1 MTHNLKIKMEYFEAV
16 LSGLKAFEIRYND
29 RNFKVFDYVYLNE
42 VDDNFDFTGRSIKVK
57 ITYITDF
64 EQKDGY
70 VVFGFKIQE

>member
-42 VDDNFDFTGRSIKVK
+42 VDDKFDFTGRSIKVK

>member
-1 MTHNLKIKMEYFEAV
+1 MTHNLKIKMEYFWAV
-16 LSGLKAFEIRYND
+16 LNGLKTFEIRYND

-42 VDDNFDFTGRSIKVK
+42 VDDKFDFTGRSIKVK
-57 ITYITDF
+57 IIYITDF

>member
-42 VDDNFDFTGRSIKVK
+42 VDDKFDFTGRSIKVK
-57 ITYITDF
+57 IIYITDF

>member
-16 LSGLKAFEIRYND
+16 LSGLKTFEITYSD
-29 RNFKVFDYVYLNE
+29 RNFIVFDYVYLNE
-42 VDDNFDFTGRSIKVK
+42 VDDKFDLTGRSIKVK
-57 ITYITDF
+57 ITYITNF

>member
-16 LSGLKAFEIRYND
+16 LNGLKTFEIRYND

-42 VDDNFDFTGRSIKVK
+42 VDDKFDFTGRSIKVK
-57 ITYITDF
+57 IIYITDF

>member
-16 LSGLKAFEIRYND
+16 LNGLKAFEIRYND

-42 VDDNFDFTGRSIKVK
+42 VDDKFDFTGRSIKVK